1 MANLGAIG
9 VASDA
14 GPVYCL
20 LDIAIGWN
28 ISANPIRCYEINGA
42 YRALPKRESWK
53 IVSGTV
59 LDASGNP
66 AAREVRAID
75 RVTGA
80 VQGTATS
87 NASTGAYA
95 IAVPSASEVQVVF
108 LDDAAGGVENDIILR
123 TIPV

>member
-1 MANLGAIG
+1 MAHLGQIG
-9 VASDA
+9 VGLDFGVVA
-14 GPVYCL
+14 CL
-20 LDIAIGWN
+20 LDVALGWN
-28 ISANPIRCYEINGA
+28 ITENPIRCHEITGS
-42 YRALPKRESWK
+42 YRALPKRENWK

-75 RVTGA
+75 RATGI
-80 VQGTATS
+80 VQGSTTS
-87 NASTGAYA
+87 NVSTGAYA

-108 LDDAAGGVENDIILR
+108 LDDTAGDVENDIILR

>member
-9 VASDA
+9 VGVNFGA
-14 GPVYCL
+14 VYCL
-20 LDIAIGWN
+20 FDIALGWD
-28 ISANPIRCYEINGA
+28 ITANPIRCHEITGA
-42 YRALPKRESWK
+42 YRPLPRREAWK

-59 LDASGNP
+59 LDASDSP

-75 RVTGA
+75 RATGI
-80 VQGTATS
+80 VQGATTS

-108 LDDAAGGVENDIILR
+108 LDDAAGDVENDIILR